1 MKDRVSIAI
10 VTRRRPLLLAR
21 CLQSIEQLN
30 RKPDIVLII
39 DNDALAQSKPVAQQ
53 FLNRLPLMYIK
64 ESRQGVAYARN
75 AALRQV
81 TTPLLGFVDD
91 DCLLDRNWVTQG
103 LQSMH
108 LPKASYV
115 VGRSLLFNQKSV
127 MAQAKYIHQTYWF
140 FQKLQTHDMT
150 PTPFNFDT
158 KNILLRVA
166 DFKRAHVQFNP
177 SFTVGAVDSSDT
189 DMGFQVTAA
198 GLVGIYNKSLV
209 VTHEEIGQFA
219 PFLSKA
225 FARGRM
231 AYHLATKWKT
241 HNEFVDERHQSW
253 VVYAK
258 SVRFWKHEFLQ
269 YMEKTSWSVF
279 HKFNVFIFIKLYERA
294 YLTGYFYEKRKV
306 MKKAL
311 L

>member
-1 MKDRVSIAI
+1 MRDRVSIAI
-10 VTRRRPLLLAR
+10 VTRRRPLQLAR
-21 CLQSIEQLN
+21 CLRSIEQLN
-30 RKPDIVLII
+30 HRPDIVLII

-53 FLNRLPLMYIK
+53 FSRRLPIIYVK

-75 AALRQV
+75 AALREV

-91 DCLLDRNWVTQG
+91 DCILDHNWATQG
-103 LQSMH
+103 LQSMR
-108 LPKASYV
+108 LPKTSYV
-115 VGRSLLFNQKSV
+115 VGRSLLLNQKNV

-140 FQKLQTHDMT
+140 FQKLRTHDMI

-158 KNILLRVA
+158 KNMLLRVA
-166 DFKRAHVQFNP
+166 DFKRARIRFDP
-177 SFTVGAVDSSDT
+177 SFTIGAIDSSDT
-189 DMGFQVTAA
+189 DMGFQIAAA
-198 GLVGIYNKSLV
+198 GLSGVYNKNLI
-209 VTHEEIGQFA
+209 VTHKEVEQFA
-219 PFLSKA
+219 PFFSKA

-231 AYHLATKWKT
+231 AYRLAIKWKT

-253 VVYAK
+253 VLYAK

-269 YMEKTSWSVF
+269 YLEKTSWSVY

-294 YLTGYFYEKRKV
+294 YLNGYFYEKRHSTKN
-306 MKKAL
+306 AL